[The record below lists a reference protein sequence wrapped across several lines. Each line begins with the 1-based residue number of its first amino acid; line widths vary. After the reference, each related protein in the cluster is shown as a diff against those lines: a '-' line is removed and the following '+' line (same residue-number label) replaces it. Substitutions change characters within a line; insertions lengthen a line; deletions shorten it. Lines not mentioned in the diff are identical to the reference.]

1 MAGLDALV
9 VTTALPTIHADLNAS
24 PATLSWTISA
34 YSLAFAALI
43 LTGTALGDR
52 LGHRRMFLVG
62 LAGFTLASA
71 ACAVSPTAG
80 LLVAARAVQG
90 ACAGLAMP
98 LSLVLISQAYPPER
112 RGAVVGIWGAITGL
126 AVGIGPLVGG
136 AIVQGLAWQW
146 VFWVNVPI
154 GALILTLGASLL
166 AESRG
171 ASRRLDPLGL
181 VLAAAAVFAVTDAL
195 LRGPQIGW
203 NSAEVLALLVGGVVL
218 AAAFLAWE
226 HRTSHPMIP
235 LALFANTAFTATVAA
250 RFALAASLFGGGFL
264 IPQYLQLERGYSPFL
279 VGVSLLPWTAP
290 IILIAPM
297 VGRFADR
304 LGERMPIFIGLACQ
318 ALAFLLLGLAVTT
331 TSGYPALLGP
341 LLLAGIGSGLAF
353 PTTVSAALRA
363 AGPHQA
369 GTASGISNTV
379 NQVGGVFGVAIAAA
393 VFTSAGSYRNP
404 DAFVHGLR
412 PALLTIAALAMLGA
426 LTGLATRTSA
436 PAAAGRTAPALAAP
450 TP

>member
-1 MAGLDALV
+1 MGHSSVVQADTEGSTPRSEDAHPVVVTTARTTSRRRATLLVASMASFMAGLDALV

-43 LTGTALGDR
+43 LTGAALGDR

-62 LAGFTLASA
+62 LAGFTLTSA

-90 ACAGLAMP
+90 GCAGLAMP
-98 LSLVLISQAYPPER
+98 LSLVLISQAYPPQR

-136 AIVQGLAWQW
+136 AIVQGLTWQW

-154 GALILTLGASLL
+154 GALILTLGANRL

-171 ASRRLDPLGL
+171 AARRLDPLGL
-181 VLAAAAVFAVTDAL
+181 VLAAAAAFAVTDAL

-203 NSAEVLALLVGGVVL
+203 NSVEVLGLLVGGVVL

-226 HRTSHPMIP
+226 HRTSQPMIP
-235 LALFANTAFTATVAA
+235 LALFANTAFTASVAA
-250 RFALAASLFGGGFL
+250 RFALAASLFGGAFL
-264 IPQYLQLERGYSPFL
+264 IPQYLQLARGY
-279 VGVSLLPWTAP
+279 
-290 IILIAPM
+290 
-297 VGRFADR
+297 
-304 LGERMPIFIGLACQ
+304 
-318 ALAFLLLGLAVTT
+318 
-331 TSGYPALLGP
+331 
-341 LLLAGIGSGLAF
+341 
-353 PTTVSAALRA
+353 
-363 AGPHQA
+363 
-369 GTASGISNTV
+369 
-379 NQVGGVFGVAIAAA
+379 AIAAA
-393 VFTSAGSYRNP
+393 VFASAGSYRNP
-404 DAFVHGLR
+404 DAFVQGLR

-426 LTGLATRTSA
+426 LTGLATRIRK
-436 PAAAGRTAPALAAP
+436 AAGTA
-450 TP
+450 